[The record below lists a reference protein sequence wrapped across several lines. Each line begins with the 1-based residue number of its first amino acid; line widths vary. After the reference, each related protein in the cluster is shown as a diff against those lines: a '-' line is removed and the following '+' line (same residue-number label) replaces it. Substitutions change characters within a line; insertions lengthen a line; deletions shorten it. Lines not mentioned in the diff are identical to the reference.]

1 MQNLFDQMGPRDDAI
16 AATNAERWMDLIIED
31 STPPEGAML
40 LSEYALALAHLK
52 ELVLV
57 HIDAALADISGRPET
72 GKAIR
77 DIGYAFDPSPDV
89 PTHDEALDEALA
101 QIDEHGLFPDA
112 VEEGLVTPEDIARE
126 SRNDDMAAWLGVKR

>member
-1 MQNLFDQMGPRDDAI
+1 MTNMQNLFDQMGPRDDAI

-31 STPPEGAML
+31 STPPEGAMVL
-40 LSEYALALAHLK
+40 AEYALALGHLK

-77 DIGYAFDPSPDV
+77 TVGYNPV
-89 PTHDEALDEALA
+89 H
-101 QIDEHGLFPDA
+101 
-112 VEEGLVTPEDIARE
+112 VTPEDIARE